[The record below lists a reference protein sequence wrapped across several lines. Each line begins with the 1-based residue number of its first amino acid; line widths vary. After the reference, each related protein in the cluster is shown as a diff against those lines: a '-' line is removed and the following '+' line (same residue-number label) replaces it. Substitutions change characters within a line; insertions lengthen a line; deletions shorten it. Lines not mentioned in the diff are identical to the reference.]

1 MIKTKTYI
9 KDLQKKI
16 KNKHKKKEQ
25 ETIEAIE
32 ELMIQSKN
40 RQEVIINP
48 LSRVYNIEKKQGNL
62 KEIYTAN
69 INMKLRMYIK
79 PIGEY
84 PYKLEKIVEV
94 ELREIDDRHY
104 GEGQEM
110 IDMIY
115 FGKYLKDYLE
125 YNNISQTEFATRI
138 GITQKHMNEII
149 NGKTRITLEMA
160 GNIERLTG
168 IKSEFIINVE
178 NSRILKENI
187 LRQYGNIDNLKK
199 EITIKYHINEIKKRN
214 WIKFKD
220 ETDILQVCIDLLD
233 FLKIKDFDIIPKLEK
248 QILFKKTGNDF
259 NKIALWIAHCDETIK
274 QQNVNEYN
282 SYNLPTI
289 TQQTQTK

>member
-1 MIKTKTYI
+1 MQIIKTKTYI
-9 KDLQKKI
+9 KDLLKKI

-104 GEGQEM
+104 GEG
-110 IDMIY
+110 
-115 FGKYLKDYLE
+115 
-125 YNNISQTEFATRI
+125 
-138 GITQKHMNEII
+138 
-149 NGKTRITLEMA
+149 
-160 GNIERLTG
+160 
-168 IKSEFIINVE
+168 
-178 NSRILKENI
+178 
-187 LRQYGNIDNLKK
+187 
-199 EITIKYHINEIKKRN
+199 
-214 WIKFKD
+214 
-220 ETDILQVCIDLLD
+220 
-233 FLKIKDFDIIPKLEK
+233 
-248 QILFKKTGNDF
+248 
-259 NKIALWIAHCDETIK
+259 
-274 QQNVNEYN
+274 
-282 SYNLPTI
+282 
-289 TQQTQTK
+289 

>member
-1 MIKTKTYI
+1 MQIIKTKTYI

-16 KNKHKKKEQ
+16 KNKYKKKEQ

-104 GEGQEM
+104 GEG
-110 IDMIY
+110 
-115 FGKYLKDYLE
+115 
-125 YNNISQTEFATRI
+125 
-138 GITQKHMNEII
+138 
-149 NGKTRITLEMA
+149 
-160 GNIERLTG
+160 
-168 IKSEFIINVE
+168 
-178 NSRILKENI
+178 
-187 LRQYGNIDNLKK
+187 
-199 EITIKYHINEIKKRN
+199 
-214 WIKFKD
+214 
-220 ETDILQVCIDLLD
+220 
-233 FLKIKDFDIIPKLEK
+233 
-248 QILFKKTGNDF
+248 
-259 NKIALWIAHCDETIK
+259 
-274 QQNVNEYN
+274 
-282 SYNLPTI
+282 
-289 TQQTQTK
+289 

>member
-1 MIKTKTYI
+1 MQIIKTKTYI

-94 ELREIDDRHY
+94 ELREIDGAEVIA
-104 GEGQEM
+104 GENIIVLGDLRGLAHAGAKGNKEAIIAASSIEAPQLRISNIIKEREREE
-110 IDMIY
+110 I
-115 FGKYLKDYLE
+115 LE
-125 YNNISQTEFATRI
+125 S
-138 GITQKHMNEII
+138 TQKTYAYVDAD
-149 NGKTRITLEMA
+149 GKMELE
-160 GNIERLTG
+160 
-168 IKSEFIINVE
+168 
-178 NSRILKENI
+178 
-187 LRQYGNIDNLKK
+187 
-199 EITIKYHINEIKKRN
+199 
-214 WIKFKD
+214 
-220 ETDILQVCIDLLD
+220 
-233 FLKIKDFDIIPKLEK
+233 
-248 QILFKKTGNDF
+248 
-259 NKIALWIAHCDETIK
+259 
-274 QQNVNEYN
+274 
-282 SYNLPTI
+282 
-289 TQQTQTK
+289 

>member
-1 MIKTKTYI
+1 MQIIKTKTYI
-9 KDLQKKI
+9 KDLHKKI

-104 GEGQEM
+104 GEG
-110 IDMIY
+110 
-115 FGKYLKDYLE
+115 
-125 YNNISQTEFATRI
+125 
-138 GITQKHMNEII
+138 
-149 NGKTRITLEMA
+149 
-160 GNIERLTG
+160 
-168 IKSEFIINVE
+168 
-178 NSRILKENI
+178 
-187 LRQYGNIDNLKK
+187 
-199 EITIKYHINEIKKRN
+199 
-214 WIKFKD
+214 
-220 ETDILQVCIDLLD
+220 
-233 FLKIKDFDIIPKLEK
+233 
-248 QILFKKTGNDF
+248 
-259 NKIALWIAHCDETIK
+259 
-274 QQNVNEYN
+274 
-282 SYNLPTI
+282 
-289 TQQTQTK
+289 